1 MVKISVISWGSE
13 ISVIRHAAKKL
24 DFELSDWNVYDLKEN
39 ESLVS
44 ECINSFSDSD
54 FVLIHP
60 SHDSYWDEIIDGFP
74 KEMPVVSYGFSD
86 MFWSASTVPLSVVS
100 AVSAYFLYGGLENIC
115 NMLAFCASKILG
127 LDYHYLEPSVTR
139 WEGIYHPDIPFVLD
153 SPGQYFDYRGVIS
166 EYNVG
171 ILFPR
176 TQWICGDLKAIDA
189 FVRRI
194 EKFANTVCVFC
205 FSNGDEELGAL
216 SSEECLK
223 KYMPDNLDALIDL
236 RSFVQSK
243 DRESLIKH
251 LKKLDVPVF
260 HPLTMYHSSIDDWKA
275 SEFGMTGSETGWT
288 VALPEFQGLTEMIP
302 FSFAEKESVS
312 GVETSLH
319 VPHEERMN
327 KIAERIK
334 RWILL
339 SKKKNSERKI
349 VFILHNKP
357 CASVEGTVGSGA
369 NLDTLESVS
378 EILKAMKE
386 RGYNVNPPESGEA
399 LINEIMSKK
408 AVSEFRWTS
417 VEEIVQKGGA
427 LTLIKADD
435 YKEWFSTL
443 PEKVKI
449 QVSGCWGKPPGEEI
463 DGVPPAM
470 LYKGD
475 IVVTGI
481 SFGNALVCVQPKRGC
496 SGARCDGKACKILH
510 DAKTPPTHQYLATY
524 HYFDETYGA
533 DAIVHVGTHGNLEFL
548 PGKGVGL
555 SDSCYPD
562 IAIGSMPH
570 LYIYNSDNPPEGTTA
585 KRRSYATLVDHMQ
598 TVMATS
604 ELYGNLKE
612 LEEQIA
618 EYKRAVSTDKARA
631 HALTHTIE
639 ELLEETGISYSI
651 NLKGLK
657 YIEAGFD
664 EIIEAAHK
672 VVTQTYETKIPK
684 GMHIFGRNP
693 EGEDRADMIYS
704 VLCYEGI
711 LNDFTSEISGNTS
724 PESDIEKL
732 REEEILSKEIILAI
746 VNKTDPY
753 ETIKSAIGREF
764 TSEQK
769 KHADE
774 IFGIINSINER
785 IEDSDEIKSLLH
797 GFDGKYVEPG
807 PSGLITRGNPEIM
820 PTGRNFYS
828 LDPNKVPTKAAWRIG
843 NRLADEVL
851 GKYLEEN
858 GKYPE
863 NIAFYW
869 VSTDIMWGDGEVF
882 SQMLKL
888 IGVEPVWKSGKVK
901 SFRVIPADELG
912 RPRID
917 ITVKIGGI
925 MRDNFYNCIEFLDE
939 AVKAVS
945 ELDEPPEINFL
956 RKHFLQT
963 GNSER
968 IFGNRP
974 GTYGNGVN
982 LAVYASAWKD
992 EADIA
997 DVFLEWNSYSYGKGK
1012 ENFGVSAKE
1021 KMTAQLKSV
1030 SLTFNVAMTDE
1041 YDLLGC
1047 CCYFGAHGGLT
1058 IAARTVSQNEIPVYY
1073 GDTRSLD
1080 TVEVRTIADEIRRV
1094 VRTKLL
1100 NPKWIDGMKK
1110 HGYKGAEDISKRITH
1125 VYGWEATTGEV
1136 DDSIFDSIAEIFV
1149 LNEENRKFFS
1159 EKNPWALEEI
1169 GRRLLEA
1176 NARELWEADLDLI
1189 EKLKEAYMDIEGDM
1203 EDRRGESQGDIQ
1215 GGSIDV
1221 FTLKEIAA
1229 NRHNRA

>member
-1 MVKISVISWGSE
+1 MVKFTVVSWGSE
-13 ISVIRHAAKKL
+13 ISVIRHAAKRIG
-24 DFELSDWNVYDLKEN
+24 FEVSDWNVYDLKEN
-39 ESLVS
+39 SELVS
-44 ECINSFSDSD
+44 ECISSFMDSD

-60 SHDSYWDEIIDGFP
+60 SHDSYWDDIIEGFP
-74 KEMPVVSYGFSD
+74 EELPVVSYGFSD
-86 MFWSASTVPLSVVS
+86 MFWSASTVPLEIVS
-100 AVSAYFLYGGLENIC
+100 AVSAYFLYGGLENIY
-115 NMLAFCASKILG
+115 NMLAFCASKILN
-127 LDYHYLEPSVTR
+127 LNYHYAEPLPTR

-153 SPGQYFDYRGVIS
+153 SAGQYFDYRGVIS

-176 TQWICGDLKAIDA
+176 IQWICGDLRAIDS
-189 FVRRI
+189 FIRRI
-194 EKFANTVCVFC
+194 EQFANAICVFC
-205 FSNGDEELGAL
+205 FSNGDDELGTL
-216 SSEECLK
+216 SSEECIR
-223 KYMPDNLDALIDL
+223 KYMPEKLDALVDL
-236 RSFVQSK
+236 RSFVQSR
-243 DRESLIKH
+243 DRESYIGH
-251 LKKLDVPVF
+251 LKEMGIPVF
-260 HPLTMYHSSIDDWKA
+260 HPLTMYHDSVGEWSR

-319 VPHEERMN
+319 VPNEERID
-327 KIAERIK
+327 KIAKRIE
-334 RWILL
+334 RWIRL
-339 SKKKNSERKI
+339 SKKKNSEKKT

-369 NLDTLESVS
+369 NLDTLESLS
-378 EILKAMKE
+378 GILKEMKNA
-386 RGYNVNPPESGEA
+386 GYYVEPPESGEA
-399 LINEIMSKK
+399 LINEIMSRK
-408 AVSEFRWTS
+408 AISEFRWTS
-417 VEEIVQKGGA
+417 VEEIVEKGGA
-427 LTLIKADD
+427 LHIVKAVD
-435 YKEWFSTL
+435 YRKWFSTL
-443 PEKVKI
+443 PQKVQKE
-449 QVSGCWGKPPGEEI
+449 VSGCWGNPPGEEI

-475 IVVTGI
+475 IVVTGV
-481 SFGNALVCVQPKRGC
+481 SFGNVIVCVQPKRGC
-496 SGARCDGKACKILH
+496 SGPRCDGKACKILH
-510 DAKTPPTHQYLATY
+510 DSNTPPTHQYLATY
-524 HYFDETYGA
+524 HYLDETFGA
-533 DAIVHVGTHGNLEFL
+533 DAIVHIGTHGNLEFL

-562 IAIGSMPH
+562 IAIGDMPH

-585 KRRSYATLVDHMQ
+585 KRRSYATIIDHMQ
-598 TVMATS
+598 TVMTTS

-618 EYKRAVSTDKARA
+618 EYKQAVVSDKARA

-639 ELLEETGISYSI
+639 DLLEETGISYSI

-664 EIIEAAHK
+664 EILEAAHK
-672 VVTQTYETKIPK
+672 VVTETYETKIPK
-684 GMHIFGRNP
+684 GMHIFGKKP
-693 EGEDRADMIYS
+693 DGEDRVEMIYS
-704 VLCYEGI
+704 I
-711 LNDFTSEISGNTS
+711 LSYDGMLNELVSELSESGS
-724 PESDIEKL
+724 ADQEIEKL
-732 REEEILSKEIILAI
+732 RKEEIFSKEIISTVI
-746 VNKTDPY
+746 SGGNPWD
-753 ETIKSAIGREF
+753 TIKSRVKKDLPK
-764 TSEQK
+764 EQAEN
-769 KHADE
+769 ADVIFSQIME
-774 IFGIINSINER
+774 INRR
-785 IEDSDEIKSLLH
+785 IEDSDETGALLH
-797 GFDGKYVEPG
+797 GLDGRYIEPG

-851 GKYLEEN
+851 AKYLREN
-858 GKYPE
+858 DKYPE

-888 IGVEPVWKSGKVK
+888 VGAEPVWKAGKVK
-901 SFRVIPADELG
+901 SFRIIPLEELQ

-925 MRDNFYNCIEFLDE
+925 MRDNFFNCIEFLDE
-939 AVKAVS
+939 VIKAVA
-945 ELDEPPEINFL
+945 ELDEPPEANYL
-956 RKHFLQT
+956 RKHSLEN
-963 GNSER
+963 NSSDR

-982 LAVYASAWKD
+982 LAIYASAWKD

-997 DVFLEWNSYSYGKGK
+997 DVFLEWNSYAYGK
-1012 ENFGVSAKE
+1012 ENFGTPAKE
-1021 KMTAQLKSV
+1021 NMTAQLKSV
-1030 SLTFNVAMTDE
+1030 NLTFNVAMTDE

-1058 IAARTVSQNEIPVYY
+1058 IAARTVSQNNIPVYY
-1073 GDTRSLD
+1073 GDTRSRD
-1080 TVEVRTIADEIRRV
+1080 TVEIRTIADEIRRV

-1136 DDSIFDSIAEIFV
+1136 DDSIFDSIAETFV

-1176 NARELWEADLDLI
+1176 NARDLWDADPDLI
-1189 EKLKEAYMDIEGDM
+1189 DRLKEAYLDIEGDM
-1203 EDRRGESQGDIQ
+1203 EDRRGEARGDIQ

-1221 FTLKEIAA
+1221 FTLKEISGS
-1229 NRHNRA
+1229 RHKSI